1 MRWAIAISTYD
12 AFLCIAID
20 ITKYR
25 YRFTL
30 YHKED
35 YLHELI
41 NLFETS

>member
-1 MRWAIAISTYD
+1 MRWAIAIWTYD
-12 AFLCIAID
+12 AFLSIAID
-20 ITKYR
+20 ISKYY
-25 YRFTL
+25 YRITL

>member
-1 MRWAIAISTYD
+1 MDIPLYD
-12 AFLCIAID
+12 
-20 ITKYR
+20 

-35 YLHELI
+35 YLRELI